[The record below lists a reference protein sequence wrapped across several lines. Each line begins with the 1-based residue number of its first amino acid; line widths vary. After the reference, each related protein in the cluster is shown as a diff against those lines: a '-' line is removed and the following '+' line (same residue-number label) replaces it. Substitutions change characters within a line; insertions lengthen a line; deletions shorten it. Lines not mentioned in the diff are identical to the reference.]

1 MLYAFVN
8 TLVLYRIRLQKGI
21 IRTAPDTLN
30 FLKSHENMLTSFDII
45 LIGPGIALTA
55 AFI

>member
-21 IRTAPDTLN
+21 IRTTPNTLN